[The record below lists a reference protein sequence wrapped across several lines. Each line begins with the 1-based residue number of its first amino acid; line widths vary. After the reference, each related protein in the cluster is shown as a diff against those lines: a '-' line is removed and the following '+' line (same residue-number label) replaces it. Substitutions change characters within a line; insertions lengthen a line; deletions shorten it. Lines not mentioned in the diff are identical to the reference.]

1 MIRRV
6 PFLCIDSTW
15 RVRWKDLWTT
25 FAGPAGTYTGYI
37 DAWDGIPFQRIMF
50 DDGHERDYNFAAQ
63 AQYMPSYGGSGDYLG
78 IYEKCIE
85 SGLPE
90 TYCHNCVG
98 LVQDLIALLEADG
111 IAESEIVAQCSWGDD
126 VGAGLAPAL
135 DETHSHEERAT
146 ARVAPIRVRL
156 RDLFFREFEPANV
169 GCPSVFSRPL
179 THHYEG
185 AGHICDNAQK
195 LYYCTADNSCDGTTG
210 LNGSELNENFRAD
223 ALWFSKSFLSSLLL
237 GAAEGHHDARLV
249 LYIIAAGSVPRIKI
263 NGTWEHVSP
272 LEYFPSYGDPYGFV
286 FRGHRAVIESPNFL
300 WGEEAENSIIVEHIA
315 PRGEDVGAQVI
326 FALEWDESIIIDET
340 EVSKMARS
348 PRPSQAT
355 SAVIRR
361 WEILLA
367 QLANYLQQFPYLQDE
382 FDDLT
387 QFLQD
392 LRDKDTQQEHMKGA
406 LKVLSGEVNDVKKDG
421 GKIYKAILRHLEGE
435 FGKDAPQIAKFV
447 PQAQDEVDKTKKGWG
462 KDKPEQPVEPK

>member
-78 IYEKCIE
+78 IYEKCVE

-111 IAESEIVAQCSWGDD
+111 SANETITAAYRDTDD
-126 VGAGLAPAL
+126 MLVPG
-135 DETHSHEERAT
+135 T
-146 ARVAPIRVRL
+146 IRL
-156 RDLFFREFEPANV
+156 RDLFFRNFDRANKS
-169 GCPSVFSRPL
+169 CPLVFSRPL
-179 THHYEG
+179 TNHLQG

-195 LYYCTADNSCDGTTG
+195 LYYCTADKSCDGTTG

-237 GAAEGHHDARLV
+237 GAAEGHHD
-249 LYIIAAGSVPRIKI
+249 
-263 NGTWEHVSP
+263 
-272 LEYFPSYGDPYGFV
+272 
-286 FRGHRAVIESPNFL
+286 
-300 WGEEAENSIIVEHIA
+300 
-315 PRGEDVGAQVI
+315 
-326 FALEWDESIIIDET
+326 
-340 EVSKMARS
+340 
-348 PRPSQAT
+348 
-355 SAVIRR
+355 
-361 WEILLA
+361 
-367 QLANYLQQFPYLQDE
+367 
-382 FDDLT
+382 
-387 QFLQD
+387 
-392 LRDKDTQQEHMKGA
+392 
-406 LKVLSGEVNDVKKDG
+406 
-421 GKIYKAILRHLEGE
+421 
-435 FGKDAPQIAKFV
+435 
-447 PQAQDEVDKTKKGWG
+447 
-462 KDKPEQPVEPK
+462 